1 MANTA
6 TISQIPKEEVPWP
19 TNKDD
24 YDVQDII
31 GTVSL

>member
-1 MANTA
+1 MATTA
-6 TISQIPKEEVPWP
+6 ASLTAKEEVPWP

-31 GTVSL
+31 GEISS